1 MKFNEHPTLKL
12 SFELAKKNSRLV
24 GDCFDDE

>member
-12 SFELAKKNSRLV
+12 WLELAKKNSRLW